1 MVNKPS
7 PPLELLGS
15 TQIRIVQ
22 LTYVC
27 ICATLRLTLKLL
39 NELEIIIRYLVKFD
53 DLKTLLIE
61 NQV

>member
-7 PPLELLGS
+7 PSLKLLGS

-22 LTYVC
+22 LTYVY